1 MPMVMYKNTN
11 YSLIYATLAVIV
23 VCILTLAGPLLIKPA
38 FIKNIG
44 GIELNR
50 YENAFQDLQHPA
62 GTTSLSLR
70 STLGVLTDAVQGCDF
85 FVGEVRQYD
94 GDREAISTFYTDQ
107 SVSGSPIQV
116 EFLEGGQMP
125 AQVSAFLPDPI
136 NTLTGWELPP
146 GSEGQNMYLVYLLVV
161 GFEGDMKLNC
171 R

>member
-38 FIKNIG
+38 FNTNIG
-44 GIELNR
+44 EIELNR

-85 FVGEVRQYD
+85 FVGEIRQYD

-116 EFLEGGQMP
+116 TFLEQGQLP
-125 AQVSAFLPDPI
+125 GEVSAFLPESL
-136 NTLTGWELPP
+136 NTLAGWDLPSGIEDQP
-146 GSEGQNMYLVYLLVV
+146 MYLVYLLVV
-161 GFEGDMKLNC
+161 GYEGDLKLNC